1 MWGRLVWCKKKKG
14 KKSDGNCELEW
25 GVAGFQWGEG
35 TRDWVDGAAFFFY
48 ILLKTRVL
56 FVFFTRFVIVSL
68 SLTYTPTRRV
78 SRIYNRSLRYTF
90 GSLRIISNNALRV
103 RTREKENFLLVFL
116 KLSKQFQRTN
126 SIDNRLKFFFPNFFR
141 SSMENCIKSVCNEGD
156 PPQKTK
162 ESTRFISFQS
172 ERLYRMMAGSRSSIL
187 CIYST
192 TDRFSPNNNNPLPPI
207 HS

>member
-1 MWGRLVWCKKKKG
+1 VGGRNAWLG
-14 KKSDGNCELEW
+14 
-25 GVAGFQWGEG
+25 
-35 TRDWVDGAAFFFY
+35 RRRRFFFY

-126 SIDNRLKFFFPNFFR
+126 SIDNRLEFFFPPPFF
-141 SSMENCIKSVCNEGD
+141 SVVDGELHQKCLQWRR
-156 PPQKTK
+156 PPTK
-162 ESTRFISFQS
+162 NKRIDALHLLSIRKAISNDGGVAVLNLVYLFDD
-172 ERLYRMMAGSRSSIL
+172 GSIL
-187 CIYST
+187 T
-192 TDRFSPNNNNPLPPI
+192 KQQQQPPPPI